1 MTRVSRQQ
9 HARELTRR
17 AILDA
22 ALALFVENGYDQ
34 VSMRNI
40 AARVEYSPA
49 ALYGYFAS
57 KDEIFYALAEEGYR
71 LLGAKQFTTAR
82 SDDPLDDVRDGAW
95 RLYEF
100 SREQPQYF
108 ALVFLDRRVPRIGQ
122 AFERFPFLLEMRQR
136 FVAQMQRCIDTGL
149 FPGSTNPKA
158 AVRVLL
164 APIFGIAALRLSDR
178 IPGDEHAAALV
189 RDAIDVTIA
198 GLRVAPPRHSV
209 PFADPVA
216 VESMASGCQ
225 E

>member
-1 MTRVSRQQ
+1 MTRESRQQ
-9 HARELTRR
+9 HARDLTRR

-22 ALALFVENGYDQ
+22 ALALFVENGYDH

-40 AARVEYSPA
+40 AVRVEYSPA

-71 LLGAKQFTTAR
+71 LLGAMEPAVAA
-82 SDDPLDDVRDGAW
+82 SNDPLDDVRDGAW

-122 AFERFPFLLEMRQR
+122 DFERFPFLREMRQR
-136 FVAQMQRCIDTGL
+136 FIAHMQRCIAAGL
-149 FPGSTNPKA
+149 LPASTNA
-158 AVRVLL
+158 HTAVRLLL
-164 APIFGIAALRLSDR
+164 APIFGIVALRLSDR

-189 RDAIDVTIA
+189 RDAIDITIA
-198 GLRVAPPRHSV
+198 GLRVVSPHHAV
-209 PFADPVA
+209 PFVA
-216 VESMASGCQ
+216 AAERAVSP
-225 E
+225 

>member
-1 MTRVSRQQ
+1 MTRESRQQ
-9 HARELTRR
+9 SAREAVRR

-22 ALALFVENGYDQ
+22 ALALFIENGYDQ

-71 LLGAKQFTTAR
+71 LLGAKQLAAAA
-82 SDDPLDDVRDGAW
+82 SGDPLDDVRDGAW

-100 SREQPQYF
+100 SREQPEYF

-122 AFERFPFLLEMRQR
+122 DFERFPFLLEMRER
-136 FVAQMQRCIDTGL
+136 FITQMQRCIAAGL
-149 FPGSTNPKA
+149 LPASTNAKA
-158 AVRVLL
+158 AVRLL
-164 APIFGIAALRLSDR
+164 IAPIFGIAALRLSDR
-178 IPGDEHAAALV
+178 IPDDEHAGAMV
-189 RDAIDVTIA
+189 RDAIETTIA

-209 PFADPVA
+209 PFVDALA
-216 VESMASGCQ
+216 GAR
-225 E
+225 